1 MLGFCDATEATVAIM
16 RPLILLF
23 LSVAAPSGLAAERVC
38 DQSESTVTVA
48 PGGSLAASV
57 QHQVCETAA
66 GGAAAA
72 ITVFVGEAAAPLD
85 GGRVVAVQVP
95 RTRDEWPQAVWRS
108 QSLLEVWVP
117 NLAKVLQSTDTY
129 QGVSVHLKYCGDD
142 PAARARVDQHQADLQ
157 QWMQAVSR
165 WAQARKDDP
174 QGAGPRPVRPEEP
187 RDATRPCSDS
197 DIHPAR

>member
-1 MLGFCDATEATVAIM
+1 M

-23 LSVAAPSGLAAERVC
+23 LSAAAPSGALAADRAC
-38 DQSESTVTVA
+38 DQSESIVTVA

-66 GGAAAA
+66 GGVAAA
-72 ITVFVGEAAAPLD
+72 ITVFVGEAASPLD
-85 GGRVVAVQVP
+85 GDRVVAVQVP

-117 NLAKVLQSTDTY
+117 NLAKVLESTDTY

-142 PAARARVDQHQADLQ
+142 PAARARVVQHEADMQ
-157 QWMQAVSR
+157 QWMQDVSR

-187 RDATRPCSDS
+187 REASRPCSDAE
-197 DIHPAR
+197 IRPTP